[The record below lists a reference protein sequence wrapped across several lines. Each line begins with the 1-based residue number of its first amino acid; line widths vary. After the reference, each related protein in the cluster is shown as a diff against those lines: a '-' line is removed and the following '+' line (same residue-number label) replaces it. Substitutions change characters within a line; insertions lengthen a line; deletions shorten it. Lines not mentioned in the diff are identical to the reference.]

1 MPMAGQSQT
10 GIPDSRLAQTVKR
23 GRGRGREC
31 DLEIG
36 NVELVV
42 GGEVVGA
49 SCGRH

>member
-1 MPMAGQSQT
+1 MPELKGCS
-10 GIPDSRLAQTVKR
+10 AQTAKR
-23 GRGRGREC
+23 GRGRER

-49 SCGRH
+49 SGGRH

>member
-1 MPMAGQSQT
+1 MLRPMPTADQSQPA
-10 GIPDSRLAQTVKR
+10 IPAQTVKR
-23 GRGRGREC
+23 GRGRER

-42 GGEVVGA
+42 GGEVVGT